1 MQTAITIGIIVLII
15 AIVVIAGM
23 LVQFFRNLN
32 ALIKQ
37 TDETIQHL
45 QMNADQIIARVDV
58 SLEDLNVIS
67 KDLTGKMDKLDSTFR
82 AVDSIGEGVS
92 SLSNHVRGKVSRPP
106 EWVDRVL
113 ELLTAGF
120 TVYKGFDRMRQMDER
135 RTEVKQRVQA

>member
-82 AVDSIGEGVS
+82 AVDSIGEGIS